1 MKYKFIGRESEMSN
15 LSNEY
20 NRDGFSFAVI
30 YGRRRVGKSSLINH
44 FINNKKAIKYTAVEQ
59 SDLLNLSNFSDSVL
73 NIYPSAKSY
82 IDTFVD
88 WGKAFSYISEQAKE
102 EKVVL
107 FIDEYPYLADK
118 NNSISSVLQNVI
130 DNKFLYSNIMLILCG
145 SSMSFMEEQVL
156 GYQSPLYGRRTM
168 QMKVMP
174 FDIFDTIKMF
184 PNETNYN
191 KLLAYAVTGGIP
203 QYMSF
208 ISKHKSVTNGITN
221 SFLNKNGSLFE
232 EPHNLL
238 KQELREPA
246 LYNSIISTIA
256 SGLTKLNE
264 ISTRLN
270 EDNRKISKYIEVLRK
285 LHIIR
290 KELPMFNKKSKKGL
304 YVLEDNTYRFWYK
317 YIPRNINY
325 INNDMGEELYKEII
339 EPDLNNYLSYI
350 FEDVSIQYIQ
360 RKLKEGIIQPMY
372 SSIGRWWGNNPV
384 LKKEEEIDF
393 IADAGNTYYF
403 GECKWQNK
411 QIGMTVVNDLIRK
424 SMLFDVQNR
433 EYYLFSKSGFK
444 TRVEEYALSNKNI
457 HLIHYKDML
466 T

>member
-44 FINNKKAIKYTAVEQ
+44 FINSKKAIKYTAVEQ

-88 WGKAFSYISEQAKE
+88 WGKAFDYISEQAKE

-118 NNSISSVLQNVI
+118 NNSISSILQNVI

-168 QMKVMP
+168 QIKVMP

-191 KLLAYAVTGGIP
+191 KLLVYAVTGGIP

-208 ISKHKSVTNGITN
+208 ISKHKSVIDGIIN

-246 LYNSIISTIA
+246 LYNSII
-256 SGLTKLNE
+256 
-264 ISTRLN
+264 
-270 EDNRKISKYIEVLRK
+270 
-285 LHIIR
+285 
-290 KELPMFNKKSKKGL
+290 
-304 YVLEDNTYRFWYK
+304 
-317 YIPRNINY
+317 
-325 INNDMGEELYKEII
+325 
-339 EPDLNNYLSYI
+339 
-350 FEDVSIQYIQ
+350 
-360 RKLKEGIIQPMY
+360 
-372 SSIGRWWGNNPV
+372 
-384 LKKEEEIDF
+384 
-393 IADAGNTYYF
+393 
-403 GECKWQNK
+403 
-411 QIGMTVVNDLIRK
+411 
-424 SMLFDVQNR
+424 
-433 EYYLFSKSGFK
+433 
-444 TRVEEYALSNKNI
+444 
-457 HLIHYKDML
+457 
-466 T
+466 